1 MNYYSKIWWYMKSSV
16 ANRGLPNPI
25 IYIST
30 TTSLAEVAVHVE
42 TVETKCFHHLI
53 RLLTLTPQGY
63 YP

>member
-1 MNYYSKIWWYMKSSV
+1 MKSSV